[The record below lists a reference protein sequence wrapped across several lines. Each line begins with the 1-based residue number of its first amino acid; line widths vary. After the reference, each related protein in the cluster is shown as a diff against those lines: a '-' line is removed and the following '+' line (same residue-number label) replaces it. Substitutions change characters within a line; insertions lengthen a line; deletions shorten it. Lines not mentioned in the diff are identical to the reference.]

1 MSSLSVYHVSSP
13 ELPNKVLTH
22 FEDIASTL
30 AEQGVRFD
38 RWPATAKIRPGA
50 SHDDVINAYQAPI
63 DSLMTEHGLRA
74 VDVIS
79 LDRDHPQKDSIRT
92 SLFDEQRQ
100 DQDEVLLFA
109 SGSALISVRIDDYVY
124 AVLCEKNDLITLPA
138 GTRQWLDIG
147 QQPFVV
153 ALRLSV
159 GQPRQANFTGD
170 DIAGRFPR
178 MDDLA
183 ISH

>member
-13 ELPNKVLTH
+13 DVPNKVLTH

-38 RWPATAKIRPGA
+38 RWEATAKIRPGA
-50 SHDDVINAYQAPI
+50 SHEDAINACQAPI
-63 DSLMTEHGLRA
+63 DRLMTEHGLRA

-79 LDRDHPQKDSIRT
+79 LDRDYPQKDAVRAS
-92 SLFDEQRQ
+92 FYEEQRQ
-100 DQDEVLLFA
+100 DQDEVLLVA
-109 SGSALISVRIDDYVY
+109 AGSALVSVRIDDYVY
-124 AVLCEKNDLITLPA
+124 AVLCEKNDLIALPA

-147 QQPFVV
+147 EQPFVV
-153 ALRLSV
+153 AIRLS
-159 GQPRQANFTGD
+159 GNQPWVAHYTGD

-178 MDDLA
+178 MDD
-183 ISH
+183 